1 MDASSVVI
9 GASFGRLLRV
19 GGVLFQFSTR
29 LAAVFSIAETEVSKP
44 RLDDFACVVP

>member
-1 MDASSVVI
+1 ASSVVI

-29 LAAVFSIAETEVSKP
+29 LAAVFAEE
-44 RLDDFACVVP
+44 